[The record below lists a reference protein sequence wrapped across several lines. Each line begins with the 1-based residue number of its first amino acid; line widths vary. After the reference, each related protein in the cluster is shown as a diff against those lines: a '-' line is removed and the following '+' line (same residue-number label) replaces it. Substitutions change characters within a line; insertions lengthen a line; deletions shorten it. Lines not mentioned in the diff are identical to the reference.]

1 MCPASSWDRFLI
13 FTGIKRN
20 LQNMIEINH
29 SQVQTGMSRY
39 SHIMNLISELVVV
52 NIFFSNDLG
61 KSEK

>member
-1 MCPASSWDRFLI
+1 
-13 FTGIKRN
+13 
-20 LQNMIEINH
+20 MIEINH